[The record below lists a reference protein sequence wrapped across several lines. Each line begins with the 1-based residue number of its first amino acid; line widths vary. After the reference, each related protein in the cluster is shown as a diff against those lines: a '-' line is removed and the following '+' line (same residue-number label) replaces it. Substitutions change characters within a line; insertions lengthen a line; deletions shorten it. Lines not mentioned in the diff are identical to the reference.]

1 MKYSL
6 VIALLINSS
15 EAAKIKNSFI
25 TDQLKE
31 MAMSS
36 PEVGVIQHKLER
48 IEALKPRM
56 QEAMG
61 DISDITKPIPQTKE
75 PSPPPPC
82 VHCHTHYIHHTHHHH
97 HHVVDNEIP
106 RLAKKAL
113 DKLHNVPEKT
123 DSIKDLANKAL
134 KNLGGMGGGNMAKEA
149 AEGDASVEHLAGKA
163 LEAMKESPKEEAES
177 VEDIASRAL
186 KQMDS
191 YKSESNGDSD
201 VSTLAKK
208 ALGNLESK

>member
-1 MKYSL
+1 MKYSF

-15 EAAKIKNSFI
+15 EAAKIKSMFI

-31 MAMSS
+31 MAMAS

-56 QEAMG
+56 QDAMG
-61 DISDITKPIPQTKE
+61 DIKDITRPIPQTDE

-97 HHVVDNEIP
+97 HTVVDNEIP

-113 DKLHNVPEKT
+113 GKLQKAPET
-123 DSIKDLANKAL
+123 DSLKDLAN
-134 KNLGGMGGGNMAKEA
+134 
-149 AEGDASVEHLAGKA
+149 
-163 LEAMKESPKEEAES
+163 
-177 VEDIASRAL
+177 
-186 KQMDS
+186 
-191 YKSESNGDSD
+191 
-201 VSTLAKK
+201 
-208 ALGNLESK
+208 